1 MKLTAAVAAVLVVAI
16 AQFACAQSVATQ
28 SPLAG
33 LTFLI
38 GDWSSGRGE
47 VADTGGTSTGRS
59 AMTSEAG
66 GAVIL
71 RRDHTDLFDKSGRPM
86 GGFDQIMM
94 IYPEAG
100 TIRADYSDGAH
111 VIHYVS
117 ATVEPGAAAT
127 FTSIAS
133 AGAPTFRLSY
143 RLTAPDRL
151 SVWFGMA
158 PPGGGDFRPIAV
170 GELRKRS

>member
-1 MKLTAAVAAVLVVAI
+1 MRLAAALAALLTITTASLAR
-16 AQFACAQSVATQ
+16 AQPVATQ

-33 LTFLI
+33 LAFLI
-38 GDWSSGRGE
+38 GNWSSGRGQ
-47 VADTGGTSTGRS
+47 VADTGAASSGRS
-59 AMTSEAG
+59 TMTSEAG

-71 RRDHTDLFDKSGRPM
+71 RRDHTDLLDKAGRPT

-100 TIRADYSDGAH
+100 TIRADYSDGTH

-117 ATVEPGAAAT
+117 ATVEPGVAVT
-127 FTSIAS
+127 FTSA
-133 AGAPTFRLSY
+133 ARPGVPTFRLAY
-143 RLTAPDRL
+143 RLIAPDRL

-158 PPGGGDFRPIAV
+158 PPGGEDFRPIAT
-170 GELRKRS
+170 GELRK